1 MSSAAFAKPDVNF
14 ADYRITYEKRA
25 GGALFYVY
33 ICIYYIYYASMM
45 RRISALRRARVRRST
60 RLI

>member
-1 MSSAAFAKPDVNF
+1 MSSAAFARPDVNF
-14 ADYRITYEKRA
+14 AGYRITHKKRA
-25 GGALFYVY
+25 EGALFCVY
-33 ICIYYIYYASMM
+33 IYIYYISYASMM